1 MAIGSIP
8 SSAAPAPALAQQRIG
23 LADNFD
29 SFLKILTAQLRSQDP
44 LAPLDANQ
52 FTQQLVQFS
61 AVEQAI
67 KTNASLAE
75 LVAQGR
81 ATPLGRGLDLL
92 GAEVVAAGETVRL
105 GDGELARFHYRL
117 AEPAATLM
125 LRIRDEA
132 GNVVWQGGGAGTA
145 GLHEVPWRGMDAA
158 GRPLPA
164 GHYRLEAEGIGP
176 GGAPLAVET
185 TISGRVDGIELAGE
199 RLLLSV
205 EGALVAM
212 DAVRTVRAAA
222 PAPTVASV

>member
-1 MAIGSIP
+1 MAIGSVP
-8 SSAAPAPALAQQRIG
+8 SSASSAAAPAQQRIG

-75 LVAQGR
+75 LIAQGR
-81 ATPLGRGLDLL
+81 AEPFGHGLDLL

-105 GDGELARFHYRL
+105 GEGEPARFHYRL
-117 AEPAATLM
+117 AEPAAALTL
-125 LRIRDEA
+125 RVRDGA
-132 GNVVWQGGGAGTA
+132 GNVVWQGSGAGTA
-145 GLHEVPWRGMDAA
+145 GVHEVAWRGVDAA
-158 GRPLPA
+158 GRRLPD
-164 GHYRLEAEGIGP
+164 GHYRLEVEATGAA
-176 GGAPLAVET
+176 GAPVAVET

-212 DAVRTVRAAA
+212 DAVRTVRAPA
-222 PAPTVASV
+222 PAPTP

>member
-1 MAIGSIP
+1 MAIGSVP
-8 SSAAPAPALAQQRIG
+8 SSLSPAAASAPQRIG
-23 LADNFD
+23 LADDFD

-81 ATPLGRGLDLL
+81 AEPLGRGLDLL
-92 GAEVVAAGETVRL
+92 GAEVVAAGATVRL
-105 GDGELARFHYRL
+105 GDGEPARFHYRV
-117 AEPAATLM
+117 AEPAAALM

-132 GNVVWQGGGAGTA
+132 GNVVWQGSGAGSV
-145 GLHEVPWRGMDAA
+145 GLHEVAWRGVDAA
-158 GRPLPA
+158 GRRLPD
-164 GHYRLEAEGIGP
+164 GHYRLEAEATGA
-176 GGAPLAVET
+176 GGAPVAIET

-199 RLLLSV
+199 RLLLSI

-212 DAVRTVRAAA
+212 DAVRTVRARA
-222 PAPTVASV
+222 PAPAI